1 MNTCLA
7 SYPETNSK
15 HWFTT
20 SFLWRRVPES
30 DARSVPPS
38 VEASCTCIEIVFYN
52 PADTKIRQPRRGL

>member
-30 DARSVPPS
+30 YARSV
-38 VEASCTCIEIVFYN
+38 I
-52 PADTKIRQPRRGL
+52 PRRALSAFLWQL